1 VSFKI
6 PTTEPVSIRA
16 SIRAR
21 PDQESSVFNNRL
33 SQPVARQQDWLEA
46 SLPAK
51 RKQPADR
58 PPPRLRRP
66 ASRRRTPTSDAAER
80 EGLFLSQTQAATNLL
95 AVCQEAVEAKRRV
108 YVRDRSGACFM
119 TLDPVNRRPGGPVVD
134 VGIQFFKDNF
144 SRVSSLVKDGVCF
157 RVIRRGSSR
166 PIYARRHSGYRDPLD
181 WVIEKW
187 RERVVTAMITARREE
202 LIQWIMVMSSGD
214 ERRAEALRREIR
226 GLLRGLARLA
236 IGHEPV
242 EASELPEGDD
252 LQTDNRPA
260 LR

>member
-1 VSFKI
+1 
-6 PTTEPVSIRA
+6 
-16 SIRAR
+16 
-21 PDQESSVFNNRL
+21 
-33 SQPVARQQDWLEA
+33 LEA
-46 SLPAK
+46 FLSAK
-51 RKQPADR
+51 RQQPADR

-66 ASRRRTPTSDAAER
+66 VPRRKTAAADAAER
-80 EGLFLSQTQAATNLL
+80 EGLFLSQSQAASNLL
-95 AVCQEAVEAKRRV
+95 AVCQEAVEARRRV

-119 TLDPVNRRPGGPVVD
+119 TLDPVNRRTGPVVD
-134 VGIQFFKDNF
+134 VGVQFFKDNF

-187 RERVVTAMITARREE
+187 RERVVTALIAARREE
-202 LIQWIMVMSSGD
+202 LIRWITEMSSGD

-226 GLLRGLARLA
+226 GLLRGLAGMA
-236 IGHEPV
+236 IGQVPA
-242 EASELPEGDD
+242 EASELSDGDD
-252 LQTDNRPA
+252 PQTDDVTA